1 MKLVRYG
8 ANGTENPGVID
19 NTGKIRS
26 LVGHIDDVAGTALQP
41 QSIEKLRQLD
51 LDDLPEVDAD
61 ARLGPCV
68 GNVGKLICIGLNYSD
83 HAKEAKME
91 LPPEPVVF
99 MKATSA
105 ICGPH
110 DNIELPQKSRRT
122 DWEVELGFVIGKRAK
137 NVKEESALEH
147 VAGYCIVNDL
157 SERDWQLKRAGQ
169 WVKGKSFD
177 TFAPIGPWLVTR
189 DEIENPQDLDMW
201 LEVDGDRHQDG
212 STTTM
217 VFGVSQLVAYLSQ
230 CMTLEPGDIVTTGT
244 PPGVGM
250 GKDPQV
256 FLKPG
261 QTVKAGINGLG
272 EQCQKVVDAD

>member
-8 ANGTENPGVID
+8 AAGTENPGVID
-19 NTGKIRS
+19 NNGKVRS
-26 LVGHIDDVAGTALQP
+26 LVGHIDDVAGAALQP
-41 QSIEKLRQLD
+41 QSLEKLRQLN
-51 LDDLPEVDAD
+51 LDNLPEVEAST
-61 ARLGPCV
+61 RLGPCV
-68 GNVGKLICIGLNYSD
+68 GRVGKLICIGLNYSD

-105 ICGPH
+105 ICGPN
-110 DNIELPQKSRRT
+110 DNIELPHSSKRT

-189 DEIENPQDLDMW
+189 DEIEDPQNLDMW
-201 LEVDGDRHQDG
+201 LEVDSDRHQNG

-230 CMTLEPGDIVTTGT
+230 CMTLEPGDIITTGT

-256 FLKPG
+256 FLEPG
-261 QTVKAGINGLG
+261 QTVRAGISGLG